1 MRNTGSKKPL
11 SLEGGF
17 RPGEVPGD
25 WERWLARQTAEDGD
39 PRWERLRRGLRL
51 ARQEELTP
59 RQRRRAA
66 RSSRS
71 RRRSASA
78 LY

>member
-1 MRNTGSKKPL
+1 MRNTASKKPL

-25 WERWLARQTAEDGD
+25 WERWLAGQTAEDGD

-59 RQRRRAA
+59 RQRQVLALCYDRGLSVTEAA
-66 RSSRS
+66 R
-71 RRRSASA
+71 
-78 LY
+78 